1 MEGYNTDVEGFIL
14 GLKKFS
20 SINLQK
26 PAIVLG
32 AGGAAEA
39 VVYGLRLIGNKK
51 IFIMN
56 RTKRKAQR
64 IANKYQEVEVKTWL
78 DYRYINNA
86 SIIVNT
92 TSLGMIGYPAH
103 PISLKNAE

>member
-1 MEGYNTDVEGFIL
+1 MIKLLKTLQAVNTINKRDGILEGYNTDVEGFIL

-20 SINLQK
+20 SINSQK

-39 VVYGLRLIGNKK
+39 IVYGLRLMGIKK

-56 RTKRKAQR
+56 RTKKSS
-64 IANKYQEVEVKTWL
+64 K
-78 DYRYINNA
+78 NNC
-86 SIIVNT
+86 
-92 TSLGMIGYPAH
+92 
-103 PISLKNAE
+103 